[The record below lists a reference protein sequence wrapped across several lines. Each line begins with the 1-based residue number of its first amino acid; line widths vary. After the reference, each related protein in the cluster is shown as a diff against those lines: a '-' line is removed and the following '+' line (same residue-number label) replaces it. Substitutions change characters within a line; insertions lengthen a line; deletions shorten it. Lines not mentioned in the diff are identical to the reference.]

1 MMEKIYKLE
10 VEREQYN
17 RIAKAYNEPN
27 GLIFLNYDIDKDTII
42 FTISETLRKRCE
54 NFTKKPKPGAS
65 KRVKNQHTNRHW
77 ISQMFLPKN
86 ITKFEVR

>member
-1 MMEKIYKLE
+1 MEKIYKLE
-10 VEREQYN
+10 VERNQYD
-17 RIAKAYNEPN
+17 RIANTYNEPN
-27 GLIFLNYDIDKDTII
+27 GLMAIGYNSDKDTVV

-65 KRVKNQHTNRHW
+65 KRVKQQHINRHW

>member
-1 MMEKIYKLE
+1 MDKIYKLE
-10 VEREQYN
+10 IEREQYN

-27 GLIFLNYDIDKDTII
+27 GLIFLNYNINKDTII

-65 KRVKNQHTNRHW
+65 KRIKSQHTNRYW

-86 ITKFEVR
+86 IVNYEVR